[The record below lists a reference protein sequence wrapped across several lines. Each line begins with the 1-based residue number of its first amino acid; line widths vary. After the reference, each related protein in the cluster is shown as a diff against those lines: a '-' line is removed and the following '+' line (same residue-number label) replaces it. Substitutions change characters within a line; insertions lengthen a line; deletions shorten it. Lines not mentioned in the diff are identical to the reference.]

1 MSEKN
6 LILTCLWR
14 TDEFVITDNASAP
27 SDEDA
32 VLIIDENA
40 EKITARIPTHF
51 SLITQRIIERR
62 VSSIAKSGFT
72 IPKSRLRIGT
82 GFEVSIIK
90 EEAIPDVLLQ
100 VGHHYSYDE
109 TQIPQKTSAPQV
121 TPAFISTDTGDYIPS
136 FLKHDQIDSE
146 IQTIARLE
154 SAPESVQEVKE
165 EKQEKVPV
173 EVPEPEV
180 IEEPE
185 ITIDNDETIAGR
197 FAVALTKTSDIYF
210 ARKTNHFSIEYSAGR
225 VDFSVQNGKIKLLST
240 RRISDK
246 DQTLE
251 EAISEATK

>member
-6 LILTCLWR
+6 LILTCLWK
-14 TDEFVITDNASAP
+14 TDEFVITDSTSTP
-27 SDEDA
+27 SDEEA
-32 VLIIDENA
+32 LLIIDENA
-40 EKITARIPTHF
+40 EKITARIPSHL

-72 IPKSRLRIGT
+72 IPKSRLRIGA

-100 VGHHYSYDE
+100 VGHHYTYDE

-121 TPAFISTDTGDYIPS
+121 SPSFISADTEDYIPS

-154 SAPESVQEVKE
+154 PAPDSVQIGKPE
-165 EKQEKVPV
+165 
-173 EVPEPEV
+173 EVPIETPVPEV
-180 IEEPE
+180 IAEPE
-185 ITIDNDETIAGR
+185 KKIDNDETIAGR

-210 ARKTNHFSIEYSAGR
+210 ARKADHFSIEYSAGR
-225 VDFSVQNGKIKLLST
+225 VDFTVKNGEIKLLST
-240 RRISDK
+240 KRISDN

-251 EAISEATK
+251 EAIATATK